1 MGAVTDTSTT
11 DRRWG
16 RETELAVAN
25 FPISG
30 RPVDHRVIR
39 ALARIKQHAALVNTE
54 LGAAGVDGEMAV
66 AIAAAAAEVAA
77 GDHAGQFP
85 VDVYQTGS
93 GTSTNMN
100 VNEVVASLATEALG
114 GRLVHPN
121 DHVNASQSSNDVVPS
136 AIRIAV
142 ALALRDDVLPAV
154 ETLVAGLDE
163 AAQRLDDVVKAGRT
177 HLMDATPVMLG
188 DEVAA
193 WARMLEAT
201 LPALDAAV
209 DALGELPLGGSAV
222 GTGVNVP
229 DGFAESI
236 TAALAEDTGLPLR
249 AAAGTP
255 ARMSHMGG
263 QGALATASAALR
275 DVAIALTKI
284 ANDVRILASGPATGI
299 SELLLPSLQAG
310 SSIMPGK
317 VNPVLCESA
326 NQVAARV
333 FGNDATVAF
342 AASQGILEL
351 NTYLPVIADAALES
365 ATLLANICRVFD
377 AKLVRGMQ
385 ADVVRARAGADR
397 TPSLATA
404 LNPLIGYDA
413 AAAIVKESLATGRSL
428 RDVARDRTD
437 LADDVLDAALDPVA
451 LARPHT
457 DG

>member
-1 MGAVTDTSTT
+1 VTDTPTNV
-11 DRRWG
+11 RRWG

-30 RPVDHRVIR
+30 RRVDQRVIR
-39 ALARIKQHAALVNTE
+39 ALARIKQHAALVNAE
-54 LGAAGVDGEMAV
+54 LDVAGLDGEMAV

-100 VNEVVASLATEALG
+100 VNEVIASLAGEALG
-114 GRLVHPN
+114 GRPVHPN

-136 AIRIAV
+136 AIRMAV
-142 ALALRDDVLPAV
+142 ALAIRDEVRPAV
-154 ETLVAGLDE
+154 DELVTGLDD
-163 AAQRLDDVVKAGRT
+163 AARRLESVVKAGRT

-188 DEVAA
+188 DELAA
-193 WARMLEAT
+193 WARMLDAT
-201 LPALDAAV
+201 LPSLDAAV
-209 DALGELPLGGSAV
+209 RVLGELPLGGSAV

-229 DGFAESI
+229 GGFAESL
-236 TAALAEDTGLPLR
+236 TAALAADTGLPLR
-249 AAAGTP
+249 AAASTP

-263 QGALATASAALR
+263 QGALAMASAALR
-275 DVAIALTKI
+275 DVAIALTKV
-284 ANDVRILASGPATGI
+284 ANDVRLLASGPATGI
-299 SELLLPSLQAG
+299 GELVLPALQAG

-333 FGNDATVAF
+333 FGNDASVAF

-351 NTYLPVIADAALES
+351 NTYLPLIADAVLES
-365 ATLLANICRVFD
+365 ATLLANVCRVFD
-377 AKLVRGMQ
+377 GKLVRGMQ
-385 ADVVRARAGADR
+385 ADAARARAGADR

-428 RDVARDRTD
+428 RDVARERTD
-437 LADDVLDAALDPVA
+437 LADDVLDAALDPIA
-451 LARPHT
+451 LARPPAES
-457 DG
+457 